1 MHCMLTL
8 SKSYAVKTNT
18 APMQPAKIREKQE
31 LNIGNWELAPAAV
44 SMFNPFRV
52 EKLVITGSPGLHP
65 GLQILKPFG
74 LSAEADKS
82 IQRIMY
88 RV

>member
-18 APMQPAKIREKQE
+18 APMQPAKIRKKQE
-31 LNIGNWELAPAAV
+31 LVIGYLELGLAAA

-52 EKLVITGSPGLHP
+52 EKLVIPGAP
-65 GLQILKPFG
+65 GCTRGYK
-74 LSAEADKS
+74 
-82 IQRIMY
+82 Y
-88 RV
+88 